1 MAVKIRL
8 RRQGRRNRPFYRLV
22 ATDGRARR
30 DGKYL
35 ENLGWYNPIESE
47 DEKNA
52 FVRAERVQHW
62 ISMGAQLTEKAHAL
76 VKRRAPEA
84 LDRKSS
90 S

>member
-22 ATDGRARR
+22 ATDARARR

-52 FVRAERVQHW
+52 LIKAERVKHW
-62 ISMGAQLTEKAHAL
+62 ISQGAQLSEKAHAL

-84 LDRKSS
+84 LS
-90 S
+90 